1 MAADSGSPASSQ
13 SPDAPQSV
21 PNESLIHRWTRRLVT
36 IPLVFS
42 GTLLIVCA
50 LPLLLVVTALCD
62 LVRRPPVFTR
72 GLLFLVTCLCLE
84 SLAICGVTLL
94 WLMNLFLRDAKWFER
109 GNRLAQT
116 LWTAGL
122 YRAGERLFSM
132 TTHIEGTIPP
142 NRVDAPPL
150 LVFVRHSS
158 TADTVLPVLI
168 LAPLGYR
175 VRYVLKRELLLDP
188 CLDIVGQRLRNY
200 FVARGGKETEQ
211 DLRGVEQLA
220 MDLKPQDALVIY
232 PEGTR
237 FTVGKRQRILKRL
250 RESGPADALALAESL
265 QHTLPPLQRGP
276 LRLLE
281 QNRGADLL
289 LIGHSGLE
297 PAGSLTEMLQGQLI
311 GQKVRVRLE
320 HIPFAS
326 LPTDPLAQRQF
337 LADKW
342 KAIDAFI
349 AESRRPIE

>member
-21 PNESLIHRWTRRLVT
+21 PNESLTHRWSRRFVT
-36 IPLVFS
+36 IPLVFFS
-42 GTLLIVCA
+42 TLLIVCA
-50 LPLLLVVTALCD
+50 LPLLLVVTLIGD
-62 LVRRPPVFTR
+62 LLRWRLVFTR
-72 GLLFLVTCLCLE
+72 GLLFFVTVLCLE
-84 SLAICGVTLL
+84 SLALCGVTLL
-94 WLMNLFLRDAKWFER
+94 WLINLLLRDAKWFEQC
-109 GNRLAQT
+109 NRLAQT

-175 VRYVLKRELLLDP
+175 LRYVLKRELLLDP

-211 DLRGVEQLA
+211 DLLGVARLA
-220 MDLKPQDALVIY
+220 TDLTPQDALVIY

-237 FTVGKRQRILKRL
+237 FTAEKRQRILHRL
-250 RESGPADALALAESL
+250 RQSGPADALALAESL

-276 LRLLE
+276 LHLLE

-297 PAGSLTEMLQGQLI
+297 PAGSLTEMLHGKLI
-311 GQKVRVRLE
+311 GQTVRVRLE

-326 LPTDPLAQRQF
+326 LPKDPTAQRQF
-337 LADKW
+337 LGDKW
-342 KAIDAFI
+342 KTIDAFI
-349 AESRRPIE
+349 GESHHLSE

>member
-21 PNESLIHRWTRRLVT
+21 PNESLTHRWSRRFVT
-36 IPLVFS
+36 IPLVFFS
-42 GTLLIVCA
+42 TLLIVCA
-50 LPLLLVVTALCD
+50 LPLLLVVTLIGD
-62 LVRRPPVFTR
+62 LLRWRLVFTR
-72 GLLFLVTCLCLE
+72 GLLFFVTVLCLE
-84 SLAICGVTLL
+84 SLALCGVTLL
-94 WLMNLFLRDAKWFER
+94 WLMNLFLRDAKWFEQ

-132 TTHIEGTIPP
+132 TTHIEGTRTP
-142 NRVDAPPL
+142 NHSDAPPL

-220 MDLKPQDALVIY
+220 TI
-232 PEGTR
+232 
-237 FTVGKRQRILKRL
+237 
-250 RESGPADALALAESL
+250 
-265 QHTLPPLQRGP
+265 
-276 LRLLE
+276 
-281 QNRGADLL
+281 
-289 LIGHSGLE
+289 
-297 PAGSLTEMLQGQLI
+297 
-311 GQKVRVRLE
+311 
-320 HIPFAS
+320 
-326 LPTDPLAQRQF
+326 
-337 LADKW
+337 
-342 KAIDAFI
+342 
-349 AESRRPIE
+349 